1 MSDFLDSTPLTDLDL
16 KDAMGDPRYWDPAN
30 PERAGFHDW
39 VTKGWEALYP
49 ADGKGPA
56 GGTAWVRPYTRTQ
69 DGKTVQVSGYQRAST
84 GGKAAARM
92 MGPQATPVVA
102 PALPLMLGGLLGL
115 GTALGLFGT
124 LNRQRAEGQRGG
136 RAETPVLVLPS
147 LRGARNPAAG
157 AAEAARAKVEEL
169 NEEELRDACPKTEEF
184 GDMLRRIAAGI
195 PSEGRSAQQ
204 WGTEVH
210 MAMKQE
216 IIRKY
221 GEAAGQSS
229 DPRIRAEISFLE
241 GVPDTRYGMRGS
253 TRLDIFHRVE
263 GTNDICIYDI
273 KTGERG
279 LTEDQ
284 ARRAIAEAS
293 KFAKEEGIL
302 NPKIYIVE
310 LRP

>member
-1 MSDFLDSTPLTDLDL
+1 MSDFLDSIPLTDLDL
-16 KDAMGDPRYWDPAN
+16 KDAMGDPRYWDPGN

-56 GGTAWVRPYTRTQ
+56 GGTAWVRPYTRMQ
-69 DGKTVQVSGYQRAST
+69 DGKTAQVSGYQRAST

-157 AAEAARAKVEEL
+157 AAEAARAKVEQL

-195 PSEGRSAQQ
+195 PREGRSAQQ

-216 IIRKY
+216 I
-221 GEAAGQSS
+221 GEQYEKTAGQRDNS
-229 DPRIRAEISFLE
+229 RVRAEISLVG
-241 GVPDTRYGMRGS
+241 GVEENYGTRGS
-253 TRLDIFHRVE
+253 TRLDIFHHVE

-273 KTGERG
+273 KTGARG

-293 KFAKEEGIL
+293 DFATKRGIL